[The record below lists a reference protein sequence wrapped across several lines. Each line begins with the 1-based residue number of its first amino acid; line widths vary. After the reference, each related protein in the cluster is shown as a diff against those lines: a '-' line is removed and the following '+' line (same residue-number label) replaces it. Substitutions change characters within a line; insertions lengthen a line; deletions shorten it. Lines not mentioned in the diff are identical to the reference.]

1 MRQNTGQ
8 LMKKRPR
15 DDHNTIGNGAL
26 FYALENA
33 ILTVLNYSW
42 IIHTVL
48 SDTFI
53 SGMVVKKETLDIF
66 TAYLLRKNIL
76 RVMQMHLGYGLGE
89 SNDKTH
95 NDTPP
100 RFILSE
106 KLIN

>member
-15 DDHNTIGNGAL
+15 EDRNTIGNGAL

-42 IIHTVL
+42 ITHTVL

-53 SGMVVKKETLDIF
+53 SGMVVKKETLDVF
-66 TAYLLRKNIL
+66 AAYLLRKNVL
-76 RVMQMHLGYGLGE
+76 RVMQMNLGYG
-89 SNDKTH
+89 
-95 NDTPP
+95 
-100 RFILSE
+100 
-106 KLIN
+106 